1 MAVLQEVFLSGLFEG
16 VDNGD
21 EFGFDADHVGQ
32 GSGHDWQTCAALW
45 GYVLCRPTSW
55 NVYYV
60 KWMRRGLRRIAA
72 LLGWRAT
79 QRGHGAMRQRAI
91 ADADAEQECFHVQK
105 FISNI

>member
-1 MAVLQEVFLSGLFEG
+1 MAVLQEVFLGGLFEG

-55 NVYYV
+55 NVYST
-60 KWMRRGLRRIAA
+60 KLAGCS
-72 LLGWRAT
+72 LG
-79 QRGHGAMRQRAI
+79 
-91 ADADAEQECFHVQK
+91 EYPEE
-105 FISNI
+105 